1 MKSYGTLIIDE
12 DRKLKLITMNK
23 LKVQYNIIYGDH
35 SFRKMV
41 YEDMYGVMSDHENNR
56 IAGLPRIENKEGLME
71 LVKYWT
77 ATSLKMLYLLYEN
90 GELVGTLSAFESP
103 HFGENAVEVGYIV
116 KPGNQGKGLGTTL
129 LRESTKDLL
138 NRKYNIY
145 LGFRDGN
152 YASEKIAIKNK
163 YTYHTRMEVGDRP
176 MTYYRFLKGTPINE
190 SKDFIDNK
198 NFLTNKTITLG
209 YDKPYTLT
217 RVNSVMLSLEEYIHF
232 SVSPNYQKKLENTYY
247 VYGPLHHKTNREL
260 KTYNVYSN
268 RVVIDSDSAR
278 RMFINQEDI
287 MTNSLESLL
296 DDCLHVEDFS
306 TDEHGTV
313 FFYLVNKEKTAKL
326 SAKYD
331 RGMIFILDFSLNDKK
346 NEVVAA
352 KNQ

>member
-1 MKSYGTLIIDE
+1 MKSYDTLVIDE
-12 DRKLKLITMNK
+12 DRKLKLITMDKMN
-23 LKVQYNIIYGDH
+23 VHSMIYGDY
-35 SFRKMV
+35 SLGKIV
-41 YEDMYGVMSDHENNR
+41 YEDMYGVMSDHENNT
-56 IAGLPRIENKEGLME
+56 IAGLPRIENKESLME
-71 LVKYWT
+71 LVKYWA

-90 GELVGTLSAFESP
+90 NELVGILNAFESS
-103 HFGENAVEVGYIV
+103 HFGENAIEIGYIV
-116 KPGNQGKGLGTTL
+116 KPGNQGKGLGTIL

-190 SKDFIDNK
+190 SKDFTDNK

-217 RVNSVMLSLEEYIHF
+217 RVNSVMLSLEEYIYF

-247 VYGPLHHKTNREL
+247 VYGPLHHNTNREL

-268 RVVIDSDSAR
+268 RVVVESDAAR
-278 RMFINQEDI
+278 RMFIDHEDI
-287 MTNSLESLL
+287 RTNSLEALL
-296 DDCLHVEDFS
+296 DDRLYVEDFS
-306 TDEHGTV
+306 ADEHGIV

-326 SAKYD
+326 SARYD
-331 RGMIFILDFSLNDKK
+331 KGMIFILDFYLNDKENVEK
-346 NEVVAA
+346 
-352 KNQ
+352 